1 MKTSKLLP
9 GLALGALLLAGCAGN
24 QTAST
29 EPQGPDPRMVAF
41 EETLKAVEAE
51 RKKAASVGGEWRD
64 IGKLIKKAKA
74 AAAKGDF
81 DKANKLLEE
90 ARFQARMGYQQAMEQ
105 RNAGPRYR

>member
-9 GLALGALLLAGCAGN
+9 SLALGTLLLAGCAGT
-24 QTAST
+24 QTASN
-29 EPQGPDPRMVAF
+29 EQGPDPRMAAF

-64 IGKLIKKAKA
+64 IGKIIKKAKA

-81 DKANKLLEE
+81 DKASKLLEE

-105 RNAGPRYR
+105 RNAGPRYQ